1 MEMNTWLPFSLAV
14 SLHLLTIPIA
24 LALPETLNP
33 VSDRE
38 PEIAHPA
45 QSSPLESDGPSE
57 SRDPNPIPV
66 PNGKDDSRRGCLEL
80 THQVMSTNFGFLK
93 DWRTLFLTFTFPIRE
108 ALNSLDDLYFQYIPN
123 RFGWSIAKTNFVYS
137 FQAAAATV
145 ILLAICPAVSTYL
158 LQTKGLPPVRK
169 DLLFARYSVLIY
181 ALGTLCI
188 AAAPTIPTLLL
199 AILLQTCGSGM
210 GGATRALMTTY
221 VKSDEVG
228 KLYTLLGLVE
238 AVGLM
243 VSAPIEASLFNVGFR
258 AGATVWLGLPWFLM
272 GLCLSLLT
280 VAFWTL
286 RLA

>member
-14 SLHLLTIPIA
+14 GLHLLTIPTA
-24 LALPETLNP
+24 LALPETLNL
-33 VSDRE
+33 VSNTE
-38 PEIAHPA
+38 PEIGHATQNP
-45 QSSPLESDGPSE
+45 PFESDGPSE
-57 SRDPNPIPV
+57 SRDPNDIPAQ
-66 PNGKDDSRRGCLEL
+66 NGKYDSPRGYFESMRQL
-80 THQVMSTNFGFLK
+80 MSTKFGFLK
-93 DWRTLFLTFTFPIRE
+93 DWRTLFLTLTFPIRE

-145 ILLAICPAVSTYL
+145 ILLAICPAISTYL
-158 LQTKGLPPVRK
+158 VKKRGLSAVKK
-169 DLLFARYSVLIY
+169 DIFFARYSVLIY
-181 ALGTLCI
+181 AVGTLFI
-188 AAAPTIPTLLL
+188 AAAPTIPTLFL
-199 AILLQTCGSGM
+199 AILVQTCGSGM

-243 VSAPIEASLFNVGFR
+243 ISAPIEASLFNVGFH

-286 RLA
+286 RLV